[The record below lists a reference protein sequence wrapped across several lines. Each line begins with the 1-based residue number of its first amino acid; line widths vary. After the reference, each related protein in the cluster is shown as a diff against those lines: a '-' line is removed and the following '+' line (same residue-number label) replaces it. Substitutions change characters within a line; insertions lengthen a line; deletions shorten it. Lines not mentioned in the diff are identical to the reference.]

1 MGTPENYHLKGYVD
15 HSLPGQI
22 ETLHKATFSSKEEVL
37 TSSTLSPED
46 VFILVER
53 LHWASIS
60 GNITH
65 HLEEGASKVI
75 LKYPFSQFW
84 EIITD
89 SFAIAQYSNEYGIAF
104 QHDLKSKLKLE
115 SLNFPN
121 FIRIILSA
129 HSIGEEFDS
138 ISIPPHNADIGH
150 FECRA
155 DIISHAAYIEGML
168 YKIITDSKKTTYNL
182 ADKMTYNRK
191 IDFCEKEKL
200 LSNELLSIVKLLK
213 DLRNQAAHQFSFEKC
228 GPTGNYLKINPVSDK
243 LLEEIKSFVC
253 ACEKRYSL
261 KEGRINRFDNV
272 FRMLAGELNAKANLA
287 QMITLGKQYPA
298 ELSSYFYG

>member
-1 MGTPENYHLKGYVD
+1 
-15 HSLPGQI
+15 
-22 ETLHKATFSSKEEVL
+22 
-37 TSSTLSPED
+37 
-46 VFILVER
+46 
-53 LHWASIS
+53 
-60 GNITH
+60 
-65 HLEEGASKVI
+65 
-75 LKYPFSQFW
+75 
-84 EIITD
+84 
-89 SFAIAQYSNEYGIAF
+89 
-104 QHDLKSKLKLE
+104 
-115 SLNFPN
+115 
-121 FIRIILSA
+121 
-129 HSIGEEFDS
+129 
-138 ISIPPHNADIGH
+138 
-150 FECRA
+150 
-155 DIISHAAYIEGML
+155 ML

-272 FRMLAGELNAKANLA
+272 FRMLAGELKAKANLA
-287 QMITLGKQYPA
+287 QMITLEKQYPA

>member
-115 SLNFPN
+115 SLNFPH

-155 DIISHAAYIEGML
+155 
-168 YKIITDSKKTTYNL
+168 
-182 ADKMTYNRK
+182 
-191 IDFCEKEKL
+191 
-200 LSNELLSIVKLLK
+200 
-213 DLRNQAAHQFSFEKC
+213 
-228 GPTGNYLKINPVSDK
+228 
-243 LLEEIKSFVC
+243 
-253 ACEKRYSL
+253 
-261 KEGRINRFDNV
+261 
-272 FRMLAGELNAKANLA
+272 
-287 QMITLGKQYPA
+287 
-298 ELSSYFYG
+298 

>member
-1 MGTPENYHLKGYVD
+1 MGTPENYYLKGYVD
-15 HSLPGQI
+15 QSLPGQI
-22 ETLHKATFSSKEEVL
+22 QTLHKATFSCKEEIL
-37 TSSTLSPED
+37 SSSTLSPED

-53 LHWASIS
+53 LYWTSI
-60 GNITH
+60 GGDVTY

-84 EIITD
+84 DIITD

-104 QHDLKSKLKLE
+104 QLDLESKLKLE
-115 SLNFPN
+115 SLNFPH

-138 ISIPPHNADIGH
+138 ISSSPHNADIGH

-168 YKIITDSKKTTYNL
+168 YKIINDSKKATYKP
-182 ADKMTYNRK
+182 ADEMTYHEK
-191 IDFCEKEKL
+191 IAFCKKEKL
-200 LSNELLSIVKLLK
+200 LNNSLLSIVRLLK
-213 DLRNQAAHQFSFEKC
+213 DLRNEAAHQFSFERC
-228 GPTGNYLKINPVSDK
+228 GPTGNHLKINPVSDN
-243 LLEEIKSFVC
+243 LLEGIKKFVF
-253 ACEKRYSL
+253 ACEKRYFL
-261 KEGRINRFDNV
+261 KEGKIKRFDNA
-272 FRMLAGELNAKANLA
+272 FRMLAGELNVKANFT